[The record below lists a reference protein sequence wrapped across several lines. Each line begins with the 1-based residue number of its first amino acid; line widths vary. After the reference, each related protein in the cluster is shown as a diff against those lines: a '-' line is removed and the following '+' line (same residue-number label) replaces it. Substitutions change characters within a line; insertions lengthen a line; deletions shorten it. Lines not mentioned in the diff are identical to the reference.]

1 MKNFFFIFILIFISK
16 NLYAYNLFETK
27 FYDVEFV
34 SDNIV
39 NDKLIKIDKI
49 KKETLLHVFDKIL
62 EKQYFNILN
71 NNLSNDQINLFIK
84 NIIVNDEKIINN
96 KYFSKVKINLNK
108 KKIIEFLRHKKIP
121 YVDYYPNKFLLIIY
135 EENDFIENL
144 FSKNNSYYS
153 YFNENLI
160 GHNFFK
166 IPNLDINDR
175 FLLNKDDLIKKE
187 YEKIINFSK
196 KYNSEQIIVIFSKTE
211 NRNKYYNI
219 LLLSN
224 GKVEKRTINLE
235 KINYDIFF
243 KLLEIEALDIWK
255 SIHKIQNIT
264 INTIKCKVNYYNLNE
279 LKVIRKKLS
288 NISTIYNL
296 NTKSLSFRSV
306 EYDILY
312 FGNKTILKNLL
323 NLNNI
328 KIKNI
333 NNNCSIMLK

>member
-1 MKNFFFIFILIFISK
+1 MKNFFFIFIIIFITK
-16 NLYAYNLFETK
+16 NLYSYNLFETK

-34 SDNIV
+34 SNNIV
-39 NDKLIKIDKI
+39 NDKSIKIDKI
-49 KKETLLHVFDKIL
+49 KKETLLLVLDKIL
-62 EKQYFNILN
+62 EKQHFNILN

-108 KKIIEFLRHKKIP
+108 KKIVEFLRQKKIP

-135 EENDFIENL
+135 EENDFIDNL

-153 YFNENLI
+153 YFSENLI
-160 GHNFFK
+160 GHNLFK

-211 NRNKYYNI
+211 NKNTYYNI

-224 GKVEKRTINLE
+224 GEVEERTINLE
-235 KINYDIFF
+235 KINYDFFF

-279 LKVIRKKLS
+279 LKEIRKKLS

-296 NTKSLSFRSV
+296 NTKSLSYKSV

-312 FGNKTILKNLL
+312 FGNKTILNNLL

-333 NNNCSIMLK
+333 NNNCSIMLI